1 MKYVIV
7 DDNDTD
13 RMLIEA
19 LAMKHTELALSGS
32 FMNPLDAI
40 GFIRDSPPDLLFLDV
55 EMPIMN
61 GVDFLRSMK
70 HPPLCIFI
78 TSHPDFAVEA
88 FELFALDYIVKP
100 LTKERFDASITRV
113 KSFFD
118 IRRKALQYEH
128 HLEQDVIVIQEGYET
143 HRVLLSDII
152 YLEALKDYT
161 RIFTREKSY
170 ITLGNLSR
178 TLEDFNVPQ
187 FMRVHRSYA
196 VNAKHIRSIVD
207 QNVKMDHKLIP
218 IGKTYKQAINELR
231 KNGFDLC

>member
-19 LAMKHTELALSGS
+19 LAMKHPTLALSGG
-32 FMNPLDAI
+32 FMNPLEAA
-40 GFIRDSPPDLLFLDV
+40 GFIRDSAPDLLFLDV
-55 EMPIMN
+55 EMPLMN

-70 HPPLCIFI
+70 HPPLCIFV

-100 LTKERFDASITRV
+100 LTQERFDASIARV

-128 HLEQDVIVIQEGYET
+128 HLEQDIIVIQEGYDT
-143 HRVLLSDII
+143 HRVRLSDII

-161 RIFTREKSY
+161 RIFTKDKSY

-187 FMRVHRSYA
+187 FRRVHRSYA
-196 VNAKHIRSIVD
+196 VNARHISGIIDHSI
-207 QNVKMDHKLIP
+207 KMDNKVIP
-218 IGKTYKQAINELR
+218 IGKTYKHAINEM
-231 KNGFDLC
+231 KKKGFDLC